1 MRHDRQG
8 INLVVKGLVVQFRLP
23 TQNLFYQRL
32 VIPSLSRN
40 QFRLSF
46 FRGGTELIPRH
57 GLRDSA
63 NIFFPIL
70 PSAEGATSG

>member
-1 MRHDRQG
+1 MAAVD
-8 INLVVKGLVVQFRLP
+8 P
-23 TQNLFYQRL
+23 
-32 VIPSLSRN
+32 LSRN
-40 QFRLSF
+40 QFRLPF